1 MLLTLGPLILLS
13 RAGFEGPPRIESKGA
28 SHAPRPCCGPEFTA
42 RRGSVL
48 LDGKEVHI
56 KGLSWFGFEGDNAV
70 ADGLWQH
77 SVDSYLDFL
86 VANQFNALRMPLALN
101 NVLNNPVPSHSMV
114 SAEPRFVGED
124 SLWLLEMIVMRA
136 ARKGILVLLDMH
148 RLNSSL
154 WPDPQGLW
162 YNDHVS
168 LETLKG
174 SWMTLAQRFCRHWNV
189 FGADVFNEVCASLF
203 ELSVQVT
210 ALTSHSV
217 PFHVLSGIPSRSLT
231 VALGGLGTMPRIGI
245 ARPRPSATRYC
256 VNARVG
262 LSSLRALGRLAASRQ
277 STFGV
282 RT

>member
-1 MLLTLGPLILLS
+1 M
-13 RAGFEGPPRIESKGA
+13 
-28 SHAPRPCCGPEFTA
+28 
-42 RRGSVL
+42 L

-86 VANQFNALRMPLALN
+86 VANHFNALRLPLALN
-101 NVLNNPVPSHSMV
+101 NVLNNPVPSRSMV

-174 SWMTLAQRFCRHWNV
+174 SWTTLAQRFCRHWNV
-189 FGADVFNEVCASLF
+189 FGADVFNEVSMPTTHFRA
-203 ELSVQVT
+203 
-210 ALTSHSV
+210 
-217 PFHVLSGIPSRSLT
+217 RN
-231 VALGGLGTMPRIGI
+231 GT
-245 ARPRPSATRYC
+245 
-256 VNARVG
+256 
-262 LSSLRALGRLAASRQ
+262 
-277 STFGV
+277 
-282 RT
+282 